1 MFDSIAYSHS
11 IDARHYSSAVFAVL
25 VVLLQTHLAY
35 TSAVQWV
42 RSKRRQRQAAATI
55 VANNEHGISI
65 DLEGLEDLLQPMRH
79 DVGPFV
85 IRILIFSIYTVCV
98 RPLYQVK
105 IPTNV
110 TYQILSPAVSW
121 LGTCL

>member
-1 MFDSIAYSHS
+1 MALPQDTAPHS
-11 IDARHYSSAVFAVL
+11 TLCPSYRIDARHYSSAFFAVV

-35 TSAVQWV
+35 TSAFQFV
-42 RSKRRQRQAAATI
+42 RSKRRQRQTAATI

-85 IRILIFSIYTVCV
+85 IRVLIFSLYTV
-98 RPLYQVK
+98 
-105 IPTNV
+105 
-110 TYQILSPAVSW
+110 
-121 LGTCL
+121 